1 MEERK
6 AFRPLRRMLLT
17 NDAGSKRFARRI
29 GRIVRD
35 PVEAY
40 YDAIALW
47 HERNEYERPPCTYRA
62 DLDWRQRLCATQD
75 DHLWTVRLWADIA
88 ATLRS
93 KGIDPGPESYRGWND
108 ADLAF
113 AEAIRCLIRRLGAA
127 KIVETGVAHGVTS
140 RVALEALNGR
150 GHLWSIDYPPPD
162 APELHKDIGAAVGSE
177 ARHQW
182 TLIFGSSQR
191 RLPRL
196 LRSIAPID
204 LFIHDSDHREF
215 NTHFEMQLAWRALRP
230 SGAMVVDDI
239 DNSWAFHDF
248 AQKVDAV
255 VLVAEAEPVRPDTR
269 RFNEK
274 GVFGVLM
281 KPA

>member
-1 MEERK
+1 MGERN
-6 AFRPLRRMLLT
+6 AFRPLRRMFLT
-17 NDAGSKRFARRI
+17 SDARSNRFARRI
-29 GRIVRD
+29 RRIVRD

-47 HERNEYERPPCTYRA
+47 HERNEYKRPPCTYRV
-62 DLDWRQRLCATQD
+62 DLDWRQRLCGTED
-75 DHLWTVRLWADIA
+75 DHRWTIRLWADIA

-108 ADLAF
+108 ADLAL
-113 AEAIRCLIRRLGAA
+113 AEAIRCLIRRVGAA
-127 KIVETGVAHGVTS
+127 KVVETGVAHGVTS
-140 RVALEALNGR
+140 RVVLEALNGR

-162 APELHKDIGAAVGSE
+162 APELHGDIGAAVGAE
-177 ARHQW
+177 ARGQW

-215 NTHFEMQLAWRALRP
+215 NTLFEMQLAWRALRP
-230 SGAMVVDDI
+230 GGAMVVDDI

-248 AQKVDAV
+248 AETANAAA
-255 VLVAEAEPVRPDTR
+255 LVAEAEPVRPDLR

-274 GVFGVLM
+274 GLFGVLL
-281 KPA
+281 KPV